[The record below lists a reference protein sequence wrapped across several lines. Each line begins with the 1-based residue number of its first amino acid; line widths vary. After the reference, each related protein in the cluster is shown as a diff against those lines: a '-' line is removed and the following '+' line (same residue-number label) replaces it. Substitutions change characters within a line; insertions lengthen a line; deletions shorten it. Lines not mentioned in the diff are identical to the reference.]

1 LLGTFIIF
9 LFSFYK
15 DLPWLSVAQINFVPQ
30 EENTSVNNEEIK
42 QNDDS
47 VIDNNLLV
55 DPLLIM
61 AESEKTTKTP
71 AKIIPFTKFR
81 EVPTRLRLS
90 YNKIT
95 RNGVT
100 STLPNTNIVYD
111 WKDKKGVLTD
121 LDTKVIIKGVE
132 RNVFNYKKL
141 KNATIIK
148 ERTSSGI
155 ITTTKKGFVV
165 VTVKTEGDSLKV
177 NY

>member
-1 LLGTFIIF
+1 MLGTFIIF

-81 EVPTRLRLS
+81 EVPTRFRL
-90 YNKIT
+90 
-95 RNGVT
+95 
-100 STLPNTNIVYD
+100 
-111 WKDKKGVLTD
+111 
-121 LDTKVIIKGVE
+121 
-132 RNVFNYKKL
+132 F
-141 KNATIIK
+141 
-148 ERTSSGI
+148 
-155 ITTTKKGFVV
+155 
-165 VTVKTEGDSLKV
+165 
-177 NY
+177 